1 MSYIH
6 NDKCEGGKPFKEVDG
21 NNYCLGLLDMA
32 YEYKYSDKCLGCPKF
47 INNNEEKIEQWIK
60 ENKE

>member
-6 NDKCEGGKPFKEVDG
+6 YKNCEGGRPIKEVDG
-21 NNYCLGLLDMA
+21 NNYCLGLLDTA
-32 YEYKYSDKCLGCPKF
+32 YEYKYYDKCVKCPKF

-60 ENKE
+60 ESKQ